1 MHNVN
6 KCLQLKKFYT
16 FSLRLKNILLLLRI
30 ETIYLKNKYLWNKLK
45 DIFPR

>member
-1 MHNVN
+1 MFTTE
-6 KCLQLKKFYT
+6 KFYT